1 MNKQLQA
8 MLFVTKGKE
17 KDGTCVRDYIHVNDL
32 AQAHILAMKYLRD
45 GNDSNIFNLGNGV
58 GFTVKEVVEIA
69 RKVIGHPIPA
79 KEEPR
84 RSGDPSMLIASS
96 AKAKEV
102 LGWNPQYAD
111 LETIIGTAWNWHKS
125 HPNGYQNV

>member
-1 MNKQLQA
+1 

-58 GFTVKEVVEIA
+58 GFTVKEVVETA
-69 RKVIGHPIPA
+69 RKVTGHPISA

-84 RSGDPSMLIASS
+84 RAGDPSMLIASS

-102 LGWNPQYAD
+102 LGCNPQYAD
-111 LETIIGTAWNWHKS
+111 LETIIDTAWNWHKS

>member
-1 MNKQLQA
+1 LNKQLQA

-58 GFTVKEVVEIA
+58 GFTVKEVVETA
-69 RKVIGHPIPA
+69 RKVTGHPISA

-84 RSGDPSMLIASS
+84 RAGDPSMLIASS

-111 LETIIGTAWNWHKS
+111 LETIIDTAWNWHKS